1 MFQQITVSVALA
13 LGSAVI
19 HALGLVGLLYWF
31 TRRWPRIQADFRPRR
46 NLPAF
51 LFLFGVILGLH
62 LIEICAWAGFYFW
75 RKCLPDFE
83 TSFYFSAT
91 SYTTLGYGDVVLPR
105 PWRLTGALES
115 LTGVLLLGWSAAFF
129 FGVVSRLF
137 DLRILRWQETAL
149 LPPQTLESKKMKG
162 NTP

>member
-1 MFQQITVSVALA
+1 MIFPIITAVTLA
-13 LGSAVI
+13 FMSAVI
-19 HALGLVGLLYWF
+19 HALGLLGLLYWF
-31 TRRWPRIQADFRPRR
+31 SRRWPRIEADFRPRR

-62 LIEICAWAGFYFW
+62 LIEIGAWAGFYFW

-137 DLRILRWQETAL
+137 DLRIRRWQETAL
-149 LPPQTLESKKMKG
+149 LPPQMLASKNK
-162 NTP
+162 